1 MISVIMPVYNSE
13 NYVSAAIES
22 IIDQSFKDIEL
33 IIVDDGSSDLS
44 YKICESYATLDSRI
58 ILIKSTH
65 RGQSCARNLALEIAS
80 GDFIAFVDSD
90 DVLGRETY
98 AFTLS
103 IFEQHPNTDII
114 QFPSYRNCGSPDE
127 FHFKPTSK
135 IITDQTDLFLNWIT
149 YRQIS
154 WVIWDK
160 IYKKKLFDKVRFQPM
175 YYEDNF
181 LLVDIFELVKEFRI
195 IEKGSYY
202 YHKRINSITTS
213 PFSKRKAEDTQRVN
227 IRIYEAIKKLHST
240 NNIIL
245 NIQVKILISALVLN
259 LNYHK
264 EFNAFPNKE
273 IKSSNL
279 LFDCMRFEKKLFL
292 LLYRFL
298 GKRYFCQYNVFL
310 SFLIF
315 KKYNKYNSGSFITT
329 LVPSHD

>member
-1 MISVIMPVYNSE
+1 
-13 NYVSAAIES
+13 
-22 IIDQSFKDIEL
+22 
-33 IIVDDGSSDLS
+33 
-44 YKICESYATLDSRI
+44 
-58 ILIKSTH
+58 
-65 RGQSCARNLALEIAS
+65 
-80 GDFIAFVDSD
+80 VDSD